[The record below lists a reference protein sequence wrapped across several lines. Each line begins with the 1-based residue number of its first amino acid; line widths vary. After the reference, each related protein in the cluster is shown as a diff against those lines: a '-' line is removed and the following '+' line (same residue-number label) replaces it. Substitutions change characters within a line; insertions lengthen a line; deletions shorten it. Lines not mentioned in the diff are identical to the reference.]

1 MNNKKKT
8 ELMIVYHISLSYKYH
23 FNLFVFFSFKSR
35 NKKSDQFL
43 LIRLFVVVY
52 FNPNNILSFSEFF
65 FIKKT
70 LLIQSLSLH
79 LSIGHTCTVD
89 KYHRYVDVSM
99 LIHRMDYLLFD
110 GKLKKKEIL
119 VNFSL

>member
-1 MNNKKKT
+1 MMNNNKKKI

-23 FNLFVFFSFKSR
+23 FNLFVFFLSKAEIKNLTNFF
-35 NKKSDQFL
+35 FL
-43 LIRLFVVVY
+43 FVFFVVVY

-110 GKLKKKEIL
+110 GKLKKKEI
-119 VNFSL
+119 F